1 MELWEQLS
9 STSGVLKSK
18 GAKEAARSSDDS
30 VADFVCKEHD
40 TSGETCTIVDS
51 GLKDLKRLLYGTGL
65 LTPMIQSISSA
76 LLSDRVPTEWTKK
89 WETGPEKPLVWVREL
104 VRRRISLMKWKSA
117 VLKSSLFDDPLQL
130 RDLFNPLTFIN
141 ALRQQTARK
150 LGTAIDKVHL
160 SSSWD
165 KDPRKLRKDCPL
177 LCQLSG
183 LLLQGA
189 AFPSG
194 VLREASSDASELTP
208 APNVFIGFVPE
219 GDEANENE
227 DALPVPLYLSPTRES
242 LLLQLHMPV
251 PNPDEK
257 DRWILAGIALFLN
270 DDE

>member
-1 MELWEQLS
+1 M
-9 STSGVLKSK
+9 LKAK
-18 GAKEAARSSDDS
+18 GMKEAARSSDDS
-30 VADFVCKEHD
+30 VADFVCMEHD
-40 TSGETCTIVDS
+40 TAGEMCAIVDS
-51 GLKDLKRLLYGTGL
+51 GLKDLKKVLYGTGL
-65 LTPMIQSISSA
+65 LTPMIQNISAA
-76 LLSDRVPTEWTKK
+76 LLSDSVPSEWTKK

-141 ALRQQTARK
+141 ALRQQTVRK
-150 LGTAIDKVHL
+150 LGTAIDKVLL

-165 KDPRKLRKDCPL
+165 KDPRKLRKVCPL
-177 LCQLSG
+177 PCQLSG

-208 APNVFIGFVPE
+208 APNICIGFVPE
-219 GDEANENE
+219 GDET
-227 DALPVPLYLSPTRES
+227 DVTDDSLPVPLYLSPSRES
-242 LLLQLHMPV
+242 LLLELHMPV
-251 PNPDEK
+251 PSPDEK
-257 DRWILAGIALFLN
+257 DRWVLAGVALFLN